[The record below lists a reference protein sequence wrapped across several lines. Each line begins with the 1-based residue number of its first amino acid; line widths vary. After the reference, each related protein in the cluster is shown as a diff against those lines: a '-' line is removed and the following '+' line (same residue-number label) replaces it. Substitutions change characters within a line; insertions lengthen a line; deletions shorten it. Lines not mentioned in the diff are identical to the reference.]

1 MYPVSRLPRRHN
13 THRISKRKA
22 PCLLR
27 PRGLDHF
34 HVFGRWSRRLLLCL
48 RRLRQNRLE
57 RRYLR
62 WRKAP
67 HHHHRLS
74 EVRNDPERS
83 DSDRRAQV
91 VVPMLS
97 SRDES
102 KPSGEPESCNV
113 PARPRHDPATLDHRL
128 PPPLASSVSRAPAPS
143 PTVIALP
150 RHAASGST

>member
-34 HVFGRWSRRLLLCL
+34 HVFGRWSRRLLLRL
-48 RRLRQNRLE
+48 RRLRRNGLE

-97 SRDES
+97 SRDTGYIS
-102 KPSGEPESCNV
+102 AFSCTKK
-113 PARPRHDPATLDHRL
+113 AKKRL
-128 PPPLASSVSRAPAPS
+128 KKSFTPGSFFGTEKRLTSWDNSFCTPLTGAFWAKN
-143 PTVIALP
+143 I
-150 RHAASGST
+150 